1 MTQTRF
7 ITFEGG
13 EGAGKTSQIRLLKEA
28 LSNSGILVV
37 QTREPG
43 GSPGAEDIRQL
54 LVSGSVERWHPLSEV
69 LLHYAARVEHV
80 NKTILPALKVGKWVI
95 SDRFA
100 DSTTAYQGYGHGVD
114 LNRLNDLHTAC
125 LGDFHPDLTLIL
137 DIPVEQG
144 LDRARQRETSA
155 EGKGE
160 DRYERMELDFHHRL
174 REGFL
179 NIARQQPERCAVVDA
194 RSDIETIAAEIREI
208 VTARLEIAL

>member
-13 EGAGKTSQIRLLKEA
+13 EGAGKTSQIRLLGES
-28 LSNSGILVV
+28 LSNCGISVV

-43 GSPGAEDIRQL
+43 GSSGAEDIRQL
-54 LVSGSVERWHPLSEV
+54 LVSGSVERWHPMTEV
-69 LLHYAARVEHV
+69 MLHYAARVEHV
-80 NKTILPALKVGKWVI
+80 NKTILPALGQGQWVI

-100 DSTTAYQGYGHGVD
+100 DSTIAYQGYGHGVD
-114 LNRLNDLHTAC
+114 LSRLNNLHIAC

-144 LDRARQRETSA
+144 LDRARQRETTV

-174 REGFL
+174 RDGFL
-179 NIARQQPERCAVVDA
+179 TIAKQQPTRCAVIDA
-194 RSDIETIAAEIREI
+194 RSNIETIAAEVRKI
-208 VTARLEIAL
+208 VSERLEITL